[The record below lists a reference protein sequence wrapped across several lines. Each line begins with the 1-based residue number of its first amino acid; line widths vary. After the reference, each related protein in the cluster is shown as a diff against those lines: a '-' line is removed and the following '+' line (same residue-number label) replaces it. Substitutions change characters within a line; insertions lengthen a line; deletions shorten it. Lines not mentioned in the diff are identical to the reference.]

1 MCCPDSYIY
10 DCYTGFPATYNDSEI
25 MLHILRTDHELLR
38 ICEPKKTVLIL
49 DRGDYNTKS

>member
-49 DRGDYNTKS
+49 DRGDYNTNS